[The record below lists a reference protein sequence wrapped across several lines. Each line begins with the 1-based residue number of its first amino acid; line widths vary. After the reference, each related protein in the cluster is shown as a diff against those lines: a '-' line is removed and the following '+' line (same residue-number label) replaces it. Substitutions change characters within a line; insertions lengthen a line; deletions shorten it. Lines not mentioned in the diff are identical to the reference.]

1 MTGQRQQVADD
12 ARKLV
17 KRLRR
22 VTKLPVAVGF
32 GISTPE
38 QFAEVGEFADA
49 AVVGSAIVQTIEQNR
64 GREAA
69 AVAEFVRRLSATSPQ
84 LSADVGGIEIVN

>member
-1 MTGQRQQVADD
+1 MTGQRQQLAED
-12 ARKLV
+12 ARRLV

-22 VTKLPVAVGF
+22 VTKLPIALGF

-49 AVVGSAIVQTIEQNR
+49 VVVGSAIVETIERNH

-69 AVAEFVRRLSATSPQ
+69 AVGEFVRNLTALS
-84 LSADVGGIEIVN
+84 LEVSASSR

>member
-1 MTGQRQQVADD
+1 LADD
-12 ARKLV
+12 AKKLV

-22 VTKLPVAVGF
+22 VTKLPVALGF
-32 GISTPE
+32 GISTPG

-49 AVVGSAIVQTIEQNR
+49 VVVGSAIVETIERNR

-69 AVAEFVRRLSATSPQ
+69 AVGDFVRGLTGANSEVLVAAR
-84 LSADVGGIEIVN
+84 